1 MKLYCWNFCRL
12 INVPGCLAVG
22 LLGLIVEIPLFTIIA
37 IIKSPYMLFRGWHR
51 LLHDLI
57 TREGPFLE
65 TACVPVAGLVIL
77 LWPLVVIV
85 SILLAIFSSFFI
97 GLYGSIVTYQVN
109 ATVLIFILQKKPHN
123 ISSTLFVS

>member
-1 MKLYCWNFCRL
+1 
-12 INVPGCLAVG
+12 
-22 LLGLIVEIPLFTIIA
+22 
-37 IIKSPYMLFRGWHR
+37 MLFRGWHR

-65 TACVPVAGLVIL
+65 IACVPVAGLVIL
-77 LWPLVVIV
+77 LWPLFVIV

-109 ATVLIFILQKKPHN
+109 ASFNQ
-123 ISSTLFVS
+123 F

>member
-12 INVPGCLAVG
+12 INVPGCLVVG

-97 GLYGSIVTYQVN
+97 GLYGSIVTYQVK
-109 ATVLIFILQKKPHN
+109 ATVLIFILQKPHN

>member
-1 MKLYCWNFCRL
+1 M
-12 INVPGCLAVG
+12 PGCLVVG
-22 LLGLIVEIPLFTIIA
+22 LMGLIVEIPLYTVIA
-37 IIKSPYMLFRGWHR
+37 VIKSPYMLFKGWQR

-65 TACVPVAGLVIL
+65 RACVPVAGLVIL
-77 LWPLVVIV
+77 LWPLFVIG

-109 ATVLIFILQKKPHN
+109 SNFNQ
-123 ISSTLFVS
+123 F